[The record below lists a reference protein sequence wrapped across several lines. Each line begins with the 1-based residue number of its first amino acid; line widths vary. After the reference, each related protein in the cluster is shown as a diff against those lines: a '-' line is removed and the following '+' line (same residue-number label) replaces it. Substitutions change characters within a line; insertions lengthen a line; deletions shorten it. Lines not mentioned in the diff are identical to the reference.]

1 MSVLEQTTCELAVR
15 ALSQQEQGLVE
26 LRARTGTL
34 LTAASLIASFLGAQA
49 IARSGLSEW
58 VVLALSAF
66 CLSVALSIYLLLPRR
81 RVSFVLDVR
90 DIYEALVGV
99 RHDSAAV
106 HRSLAFG
113 IQELR
118 ASNEPIVESASRL
131 FVVSGISLL
140 LQIGF
145 LVVAIAVS

>member
-1 MSVLEQTTCELAVR
+1 MSVLEQTTYDLAVR

-34 LTAASLIASFLGAQA
+34 LTAASLIASFLGAQP
-49 IARSGLSEW
+49 IARNGLSEW

-66 CLSVALSIYLLLPRR
+66 CLSVALSIYP
-81 RVSFVLDVR
+81 
-90 DIYEALVGV
+90 
-99 RHDSAAV
+99 
-106 HRSLAFG
+106 
-113 IQELR
+113 LR